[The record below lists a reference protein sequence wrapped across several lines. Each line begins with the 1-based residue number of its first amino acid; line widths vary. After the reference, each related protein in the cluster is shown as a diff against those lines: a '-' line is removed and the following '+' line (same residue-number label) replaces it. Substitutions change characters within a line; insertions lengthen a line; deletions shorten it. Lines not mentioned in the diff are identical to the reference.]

1 MPSPKNAG
9 PVMTGANARPRR
21 SRVAYWIWDN
31 TGIIFIEQRE
41 VSMKKLV
48 LGLAL
53 ILIYAAPVLACDCD
67 TASAVQQGYQ
77 DRLHRAFLNDP
88 QSSGEKAK
96 KPEAKA
102 PKQETTPQQGGLK
115 EESK

>member
-1 MPSPKNAG
+1 
-9 PVMTGANARPRR
+9 
-21 SRVAYWIWDN
+21 
-31 TGIIFIEQRE
+31 
-41 VSMKKLV
+41 MKKLV

-53 ILIYAAPVLACDCD
+53 IFIYAAPVLACDCD
-67 TASAVQQGYQ
+67 TASAILYGYQ
-77 DRLHRAFLNDP
+77 DRLHRAFLDDP

-102 PKQETTPQQGGLK
+102 PKQETTPQQGGVK